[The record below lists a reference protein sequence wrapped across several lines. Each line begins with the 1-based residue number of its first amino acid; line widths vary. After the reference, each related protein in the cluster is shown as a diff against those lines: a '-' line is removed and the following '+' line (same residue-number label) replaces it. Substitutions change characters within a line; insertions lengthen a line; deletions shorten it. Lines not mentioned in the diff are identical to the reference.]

1 MILELRAG
9 GHAER
14 CISVN
19 RPSSNFCAPFVYIAT
34 ALLCHITCCSLSILR
49 TNRAASAG
57 SPSTQSKTQTFQ
69 LSNRLSR
76 RLRNLQSTAISH
88 NWSSSVSSDS
98 GGSAVHSRT
107 QPLPS
112 TSSSKKSL
120 GSCSCPVLYIPFTIE
135 QRPASLK
142 LWLLIG
148 MNSPSHITTH
158 FVL

>member
-1 MILELRAG
+1 MVLELHAG

-14 CISVN
+14 CVSVN

-49 TNRAASAG
+49 TNRASSPG
-57 SPSTQSKTQTFQ
+57 SPSTQFKSQTFQ

-88 NWSSSVSSDS
+88 NWSSSVFSDS
-98 GGSAVHSRT
+98 RGSAVYSRT

-112 TSSSKKSL
+112 TSSSKISL
-120 GSCSCPVLYIPFTIE
+120 SSCSCPVLYIPFTIE
-135 QRPASLK
+135 QRSASLN
-142 LWLLIG
+142 LWLWIG
-148 MNSPSHITTH
+148 MQSPYHITTR